1 MIRRPPISTRTDTLF
16 PYTTL
21 FRSFFVENQRRRNN
35 PLGLETAARER
46 PLPRHDNATV
56 RRDRAS
62 QRRECAAHPDISAAA
77 EDLLHHMLRKTADAN
92 VESED
97 DLGVPTGRTIGS
109 RQGLYHATR
118 LEVVELLTAE
128 RTWNHHAEQSC
139 VKQMIHQIRRQTA
152 LPFGLVGACGDFG
165 EQFLYT
171 LKQRGP
177 TRPTIRA
184 QSHILSSQ
192 V

>member
-109 RQGLYHATR
+109 RQEIGRTSCR
-118 LEVVELLTAE
+118 E
-128 RTWNHHAEQSC
+128 RVCQY
-139 VKQMIHQIRRQTA
+139 V
-152 LPFGLVGACGDFG
+152 
-165 EQFLYT
+165 
-171 LKQRGP
+171 
-177 TRPTIRA
+177 
-184 QSHILSSQ
+184 
-192 V
+192 

>member
-1 MIRRPPISTRTDTLF
+1 M
-16 PYTTL
+16 
-21 FRSFFVENQRRRNN
+21 
-35 PLGLETAARER
+35 
-46 PLPRHDNATV
+46 H
-56 RRDRAS
+56 
-62 QRRECAAHPDISAAA
+62 
-77 EDLLHHMLRKTADAN
+77 RKTADAN

-171 LKQRGP
+171 LKQRRSEERRVGKECVSTCRSRWSP
-177 TRPTIRA
+177 
-184 QSHILSSQ
+184 
-192 V
+192 